1 MSIICLK
8 LSKKV
13 QITDKMYRL
22 DLTEGHT
29 HTHRTSVKTG
39 KCIFLKLQDLIIL
52 LRHIC
57 ILFALNDK
65 SVYEKPL
72 ALLGTGK

>member
-13 QITDKMYRL
+13 QITDKMHRP

-29 HTHRTSVKTG
+29 HTQDLSENRKVHF
-39 KCIFLKLQDLIIL
+39 IKLQDLIIL